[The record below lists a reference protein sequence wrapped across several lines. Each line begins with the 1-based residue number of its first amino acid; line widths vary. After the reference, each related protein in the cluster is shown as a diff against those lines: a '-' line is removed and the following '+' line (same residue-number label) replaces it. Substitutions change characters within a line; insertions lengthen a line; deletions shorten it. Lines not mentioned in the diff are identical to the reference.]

1 MTADKK
7 AAAGKGAAAKG
18 GGAAGAAKAAG
29 LTGLQK
35 GLLATFSVL
44 LLGSVLVRAST
55 APDHSASPAG
65 GTASAPAGSTSLIM
79 PTGTAEGAAGEQ
91 TQGLEQYLPY
101 VTEASFFGLIGF
113 ALGYTTRKIF
123 KILLILIALAF
134 VGTQVGVQA
143 GWFEVD
149 WDSVLAKLNDWVF
162 NLKEHATVTDF
173 LTDRV
178 PSAAS
183 LLVGWLVGFKR
194 G

>member
-1 MTADKK
+1 MTPDSSHASSSASSGAS
-7 AAAGKGAAAKG
+7 AAS
-18 GGAAGAAKAAG
+18 AAG

-35 GLLATFSVL
+35 GLLGIFSVL
-44 LLGSVLVRAST
+44 LLGSVAVRAAT
-55 APDHSASPAG
+55 APDRTAESAG
-65 GTASAPAGSTSLIM
+65 GPSGASSLTIMAP
-79 PTGTAEGAAGEQ
+79 GTVDSPPADGV
-91 TQGLEQYLPY
+91 QGLEQYLPY

-123 KILLILIALAF
+123 KILLILIAVAF

-149 WDSVLAKLNDWVF
+149 WDGVLAKLNDWVF
-162 NLKEHATVTDF
+162 NLKANATVTDF

-178 PSAAS
+178 PSAAA